1 MPRAFIFANGRMGK
15 LTEIV
20 SIVQE
25 SDLIIAADGGI
36 HNCKTIGIIPNVI
49 IGDLDSMS
57 SDEVTIYQEAGVDVI
72 QFPTHK
78 DETDLELALQFALKH
93 ELSEVIIIGAL
104 GARWDMTIANI
115 LLIANPLYTSLKMR
129 LLDGTQE
136 LVLLRAG
143 ERMGLHRCSGD
154 TISLIPLAGDAQG
167 IITQGLEYSL
177 NNETLK
183 FGSTRGVSNV
193 FIQETAQVFL
203 REGLLLCVIN
213 GDVDKSGLL
222 EKET

>member
-1 MPRAFIFANGRMGK
+1 
-15 LTEIV
+15 
-20 SIVQE
+20 
-25 SDLIIAADGGI
+25 
-36 HNCKTIGIIPNVI
+36 
-49 IGDLDSMS
+49 MS
-57 SDEVTIYQEAGVDVI
+57 SDEVTTYQEAGVDVI

-78 DETDLELALQFALKH
+78 DETDLELALQYALKH

-115 LLIANPLYTSLKMR
+115 LLIANPVYANLKMR

-143 ERMGLHRCSGD
+143 ERMELHRSSGD

-167 IITQGLEYSL
+167 IITDGLEYSL

-203 REGLLLCVIN
+203 NEGLLLCVIN
-213 GDVDKSGLL
+213 GDVDKSGSVR
-222 EKET
+222 EGNIES